1 VLSVHSVVSFDF
13 AVSQVPGWHT
23 TIFPPYFVAGAIFSG
38 FAMVVTLMIPA
49 RQWFGLKDFITLRHL
64 ENMNKII
71 LATGTAWSAT
81 PTRSSSSSPGTAAT
95 PTSVR
100 LRQPRV
106 RPYAWAY
113 WTMVSCN
120 VICRSSS
127 GSRSLRTTPRM
138 MFIIDLR
145 QHRHVVRA
153 LRDHVTSLSR
163 DFLPSSWGY
172 FTPTWVDVGMTFVGS
187 FGLFFTLFLLF
198 CRFLPM
204 VAMAEVKT
212 AKTFPEKDGDGN
224 PLRMTMAF
232 LERGRER
239 YEIFCSSCHGLGV
252 GGVTAGGGQLM
263 GNGIVDQRATE
274 LEQPLWIPPTSF
286 HTDEVRGRAVGH
298 LYNSIANGIR
308 SMPSYGSQIPPRDR
322 WAIVAYLR
330 ALQRSQRG
338 RIEDV
343 PPELREGLR

>member
-1 VLSVHSVVSFDF
+1 MSDRMPKWVVPALVLFT
-13 AVSQVPGWHT
+13 AVSLIPFALAAKSRASKSPRPRIQIIPDMDQAPSFGPQQVHPLFADGRAMRPHVPGT
-23 TIFPPYFVAGAIFSG
+23 VARGE
-38 FAMVVTLMIPA
+38 
-49 RQWFGLKDFITLRHL
+49 LR
-64 ENMNKII
+64 E
-71 LATGTAWSAT
+71 
-81 PTRSSSSSPGTAAT
+81 
-95 PTSVR
+95 
-100 LRQPRV
+100 
-106 RPYAWAY
+106 
-113 WTMVSCN
+113 
-120 VICRSSS
+120 
-127 GSRSLRTTPRM
+127 
-138 MFIIDLR
+138 D
-145 QHRHVVRA
+145 
-153 LRDHVTSLSR
+153 DH
-163 DFLPSSWGY
+163 
-172 FTPTWVDVGMTFVGS
+172 
-187 FGLFFTLFLLF
+187 FF
-198 CRFLPM
+198 RGK
-204 VAMAEVKT
+204 VNGEW